1 MSHTLH
7 KIGVSSQIGVYS
19 DATEVGPN
27 QRWLFTAGTPG
38 LHPDGTLPP
47 DITGQSKQAWE
58 NIMAILEKAG
68 MEVTDIVKVTT
79 SLLDAK
85 YVGDYA
91 NVRKAYL
98 KGYEPA
104 FMLQIIPGLI
114 WPEVLVEIE
123 VIAARKVD

>member
-47 DITGQSKQAWE
+47 DITGQSQQAWE
-58 NIMAILEKAG
+58 NIMAILNKAG
-68 MEVTDIVKVTT
+68 MDVTDIVKVTT

-91 NVRKAYL
+91 KVRKEFL

-123 VIAARKVD
+123 VIAAKKAD

>member
-1 MSHTLH
+1 MSHRLH
-7 KIGVSSQIGVYS
+7 KIGVASQIGVYS

-47 DITGQSKQAWE
+47 DIEGQSKQAWE
-58 NIMAILEKAG
+58 NIVAILKNAD
-68 MEVTDIVKVTT
+68 MDVTDIVKVTT

-85 YVGDYA
+85 YVGEYA
-91 NVRKAYL
+91 KVRKDYL
-98 KGYEPA
+98 KGHEPA

-123 VIAARKVD
+123 VIAAK